1 MPAEGFSTLSSLKDE
16 HIFVMCLDCEMLRRL
31 DYEGLTSM
39 YEDLDLLT
47 LRDRIAKDI
56 IKCEREVEGYHN
68 RCRISF
74 YRGHETKKFTYEKPA
89 SPSLESLCN
98 WHIVV
103 GKCRYCGHVSNIE
116 RWRVN
121 KVTKPG
127 RTLDDL
133 KKLLRCSKCNHKGH
147 VELSLA
153 KMPR

>member
-1 MPAEGFSTLSSLKDE
+1 MPAEGFATLSSLKDE
-16 HIFVMCLDCEMLRRL
+16 HIFVICLDCEMLRRL
-31 DYEGLTSM
+31 DYGGLASM
-39 YEDLDLLT
+39 YEDVDLIT
-47 LRDRIAKDI
+47 LKGRIAKDI
-56 IKCEREVEGYHN
+56 IKCGKDFESYHN
-68 RCRISF
+68 RCRLGF
-74 YRGHETKKFTYEKPA
+74 YRSHETTKISYEKPA

-98 WHIVV
+98 WHVV
-103 GKCRYCGHVSNIE
+103 FGKCRYCGHVSNIE

-147 VELSLA
+147 VELSVA

>member
-1 MPAEGFSTLSSLKDE
+1 MPAEGFATLSALKEE

-31 DYEGLTSM
+31 DYDGLASM
-39 YEDLDLLT
+39 YDDVDLIT
-47 LRDRIAKDI
+47 LGQRIANDI
-56 IKCEREVEGYHN
+56 IKCKKGFEQYHD

-74 YRGHETKKFTYEKPA
+74 YRGHETKKISYEKPA

-98 WHIVV
+98 WHIVF
-103 GKCRYCGHVSNIE
+103 GKCRYCGHESNK

-133 KKLLRCSKCNHKGH
+133 KTLLRCSKRNHKGH
-147 VELSLA
+147 VELTVA
-153 KMPR
+153 KLPR